1 MTNPL
6 RLPQLNDVRM
16 VGRLTR
22 DPELRFTTK
31 GAAVCR
37 FDLAVNRRYKDGT
50 GEWKDDTSFIP
61 VVVWREAG
69 QRCGERLKKGSPVY
83 VEGRLKSKTWETKEG
98 QKRSGIE
105 VESLRVQFLEKA
117 DASSASE
124 ESAEGEPVAV
134 LGASSESSPAAPAAD
149 EEIPF

>member
-134 LGASSESSPAAPAAD
+134 LGASSESAPAASATD

>member
-1 MTNPL
+1 MTTQQL
-6 RLPQLNDVRM
+6 RLPQVNDVCL

-37 FDLAVNRRYKDGT
+37 FDLAVNRRYKDNAS
-50 GEWKDDTSFIP
+50 GEWKEDVSFIP

-83 VEGRLKSKTWETKEG
+83 VEGRLKSRSWETKEG
-98 QKRSGIE
+98 QKRTGLE
-105 VESLRVQFLEKA
+105 VESMRVQFLERTEAA
-117 DASSASE
+117 DASEGEGPVSVPDAPEPAERAPSSE
-124 ESAEGEPVAV
+124 EV
-134 LGASSESSPAAPAAD
+134 
-149 EEIPF
+149 PF